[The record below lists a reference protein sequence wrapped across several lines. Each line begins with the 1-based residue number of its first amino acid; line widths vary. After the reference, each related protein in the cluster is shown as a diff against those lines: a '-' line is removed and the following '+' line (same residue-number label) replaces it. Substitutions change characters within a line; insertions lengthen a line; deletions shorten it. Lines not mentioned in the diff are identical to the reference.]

1 MPRGT
6 IVVGDW
12 LVVAAD
18 RRPLEHGAIRIEG
31 AVITETGLGADLVA
45 AHRDDAVVDGTGHVI
60 APGFVNAHVHLY
72 GVLAHGI
79 PVHGSLDGFWGFLND
94 FWWPKVEDSL
104 DVPMIEAATEWVCG
118 EMLRSGITTFYDIT
132 EAPNALP
139 GVLHRQKSVV
149 DRLGM
154 RGILSFEAT
163 QRTSLQNGNAGLE
176 ENVSAIL
183 ASRSDSSS
191 LVEALMSVHTTF
203 TCSPEFLERAFAL
216 AVEHDVMFHAHVNEG
231 VHEGAWCEQHR
242 GMRTLELYDKLGI
255 AGPRLL
261 ASQCVQ
267 LSHREEAIV
276 AERGVRCVHMPL
288 ANCEVGG
295 GIAKIPEKLTAGV
308 TVGLGS
314 DGYINDFF
322 AVMRGAFLLHKA
334 RLLDPGAMP
343 ANVVFAMATEGG
355 ARALGLTERPIPV
368 GRLEVGWSGDL
379 QLIRADFPTPASPE
393 NLFDQLVLW
402 RDSRHVTDV
411 MINGQWRVRGGEVAG
426 FDRDRARARVHE
438 QAHRLWAKA

>member
-12 LVVAAD
+12 LVLAAD
-18 RRPLEHGAIRIEG
+18 RPPLENGAVRIEG
-31 AVITETGLGADLVA
+31 PCVTDVGDRIDLVA
-45 AHRDDAVVDGTGHVI
+45 KHPDDLVVDRNGHVI

-79 PVHGSLDGFWGFLND
+79 PTHEPVDGFWGFLND
-94 FWWPKVEDSL
+94 YWWPKVENAL
-104 DVPMIEAATEWVCG
+104 DITMIEAATEWVCA
-118 EMLRSGITTFYDIT
+118 EMLRSGVTTFYDIT

-139 GVLHRQKSVV
+139 GVLLKQKAVV

-163 QRTSLQNGNAGLE
+163 ERVSSQNGMAGLA
-176 ENVSAIL
+176 ENVNAIL
-183 ASRSDSSS
+183 ATRSDPNS
-191 LVEALMSVHTTF
+191 LVEALMCVHTTF
-203 TCSPEFLERAFAL
+203 TCSTDFLQRAFEL
-216 AVEHDVMFHAHVNEG
+216 AVEHDVLLHAHVNEG
-231 VHEGAWCEQHR
+231 VHEGLWCEEHR
-242 GMRTLELYDKLGI
+242 GMRTLELYEKLGI

-267 LSHREEAIV
+267 LSDREEAIV
-276 AERGVRCVHMPL
+276 AQRGVRCVHMPL

-295 GIAKIPEKLTAGV
+295 GIAKIPEKLAAGV

-314 DGYINDFF
+314 DGYVNDFF
-322 AVMRGAFLLHKA
+322 SVMRGAFLLHKA
-334 RLLDPGAMP
+334 RLLDPGSMP
-343 ANVVFAMATEGG
+343 ANVVFGLATEGG
-355 ARALGLTERPIPV
+355 ARALGLTDRPVPV
-368 GRLEVGWSGDL
+368 GRLEPGWAGDF
-379 QLIRADFPTPASPE
+379 QVIRGDFPTPPTPQ

-411 MINGQWRVRGGEVAG
+411 MVNGDWRLHNGEIPG
-426 FDRDRARARVHE
+426 FDHDRSRARVHE
-438 QAHRLWAKA
+438 QAQRLWASA